1 MSLPPHAW
9 LSDPP
14 TRRRCAIGASIPR
27 PPSGGNRLDTQTEP
41 RFRGTSRRVS
51 SMFPRHVWA
60 ARPNEG
66 SATRTPKTRAE
77 RATGVAHILG
87 DIMERAPKAMLATA
101 MAFVLAATASGCG
114 LSLFFPVVEESTP
127 IPEDVDASL
136 EPYLL
141 AGPPLGP
148 VRRVP
153 LHHGEGAPRLG
164 RPVGGGDRAR
174 AHPPA
179 REGGQGR
186 LAPREPR
193 GTGRF
198 GVQRRGRVRGRR
210 RDRGR
215 PGPLRH
221 RRLRS
226 AGRRVVRPPSNA
238 WSRRSST
245 ACSTGSRRARAGA
258 TRGSPGRTS
267 SRTPWGRRAWR
278 TPARCSP
285 TSTP

>member
-1 MSLPPHAW
+1 MGRVSRVPP
-9 LSDPP
+9 
-14 TRRRCAIGASIPR
+14 G
-27 PPSGGNRLDTQTEP
+27 GGNRVDPTAEP
-41 RFRGTSRRVS
+41 RFRGTSTACYEHVSAPRLGGAPERGLRRRA
-51 SMFPRHVWA
+51 P
-60 ARPNEG
+60 
-66 SATRTPKTRAE
+66 PKRGPSE
-77 RATGVAHILG
+77 RRRVAHILG

-101 MAFVLAATASGCG
+101 MALVLAATASGCG

-186 LAPREPR
+186 LAPREP
-193 GTGRF
+193 GGPGRI
-198 GVQRRGRVRGRR
+198 GVRRRGRVRGRR
-210 RDRGR
+210 GDRGR

-226 AGRRVVRPPSNA
+226 PGRGSFDGRRMPGAGGARP
-238 WSRRSST
+238 
-245 ACSTGSRRARAGA
+245 ACSTGSRRARAGP
-258 TRGSPGRTS
+258 TRGSPRRTS

-285 TSTP
+285 TSTR